1 MLLTFSRRT
10 TGKGKTEGEPG
21 KTARRCELWPRLSRA
36 ARPRCPRRL
45 RASQGRQAA
54 RLRVQPTSPR
64 VGSARM
70 THVAPASGTRAGRLE
85 KENRIRRLSLGQ
97 QRQHDAQARSATS
110 PSPLSGA
117 RLPKDGRSNHPDD
130 RLLKGGGG
138 CLGATVPDGSEH
150 NSRCQCPHA
159 HGWPGPPGPRTSDT
173 WGPAGNTPQRA
184 G

>member
-45 RASQGRQAA
+45 RASQGR
-54 RLRVQPTSPR
+54 RGGTSPR
-64 VGSARM
+64 PADVTEGGICPHDPCHTSFRHPGWTPRKRKPNSPLVSGSTTPTRC
-70 THVAPASGTRAGRLE
+70 SGPQCHL
-85 KENRIRRLSLGQ
+85 
-97 QRQHDAQARSATS
+97 

-117 RLPKDGRSNHPDD
+117 RLPKDDRPNHPDD

-138 CLGATVPDGSEH
+138 CLGATVPNGSEH
-150 NSRCQCPHA
+150 NSRHQCPHA
-159 HGWPGPPGPRTSDT
+159 HGWPGPPGPRTSNT